1 MFVSPEITGVLSAT
15 YIDHMGSDKKIAQ
28 AARTSTK
35 GLDNDRPKVEGLV
48 KALWRDGH
56 YSPFEH
62 CALTV
67 ALDVPLFVRDQIVR
81 HKSMSFSVMSGRYT
95 EFRPRFYAPPRD
107 RPLVQTGKALD
118 YRREPGSDVQQMM
131 TASHHVIAASEGLNA
146 YRALLEYGIANEIA
160 RNVLPASVYT
170 QMWVTG
176 TLRSWLH
183 FLDQR
188 LDEHAQWE
196 VRQVAEQV
204 AEIIRHIFPIAYPAW
219 KEKRT
224 A

>member
-1 MFVSPEITGVLSAT
+1 MDPEITGAISAT

-35 GLDNDRPKVEGLV
+35 GLDNDHPKVEGLV

-67 ALDVPLFVRDQIVR
+67 ALDVPLFVRDQVVR

-95 EFRPRFYAPPRD
+95 EFKPRFYAPPRE
-107 RPLVQTGKALD
+107 RPLVQAGKALD
-118 YRREPGSDVQQMM
+118 YRREPGSDAQYM
-131 TASHHVIAASEGLNA
+131 TSLSRHVDAATEGLRY
-146 YRALLEYGIANEIA
+146 YRWLLDAGVANEVA
-160 RNVLPASVYT
+160 RNVLPASTYT
-170 QMWVTG
+170 QLWVTG

-196 VRQVAEQV
+196 VRQVAGQV
-204 AEIIRHIFPIAYPAW
+204 AEIIRHIFPVAYQAW
-219 KEKRT
+219 EEKRT

>member
-1 MFVSPEITGVLSAT
+1 MSPDISSVLGVT
-15 YIDHMGSDKKIAQ
+15 YVDHMGSDKKIAQ

-35 GLDNDRPKVEGLV
+35 GLDNDQPRVEGLV

-67 ALDVPLFVRDQIVR
+67 AFDVPLFVRDQIVR

-95 EFRPRFYAPPRD
+95 EFKPRFYAPPRD

-118 YRREPGSDVQQMM
+118 YRREPGNGEQRRS
-131 TASHHVIAASEGLNA
+131 TIAYHIAAATEGLWD
-146 YRALLEYGIANEIA
+146 YRRLLDAGVANEVA

-204 AEIIRHIFPIAYPAW
+204 AEIIRHIFPVAYRAW
-219 KEKRT
+219 EEKR
-224 A
+224 AV

>member
-1 MFVSPEITGVLSAT
+1 MTKVSSELGVE
-15 YIDHMGSDKKIAQ
+15 YVDHMGSDKKIAQ

-56 YSPFEH
+56 FSPFEH

-81 HKSMSFSVMSGRYT
+81 HKSMSFSVFSGRYA
-95 EFRPRFYAPPRD
+95 EFAPRFYVPGVE

-118 YRREPGSDVQQMM
+118 YRREPGSDTQQSA
-131 TASHHVIAASEGLNA
+131 TASHHIIAAGEGLNA
-146 YRALLEYGIANEIA
+146 YRALLEKGVANEVA
-160 RNVLPASVYT
+160 RNVLPASTYT
-170 QMWVTG
+170 QLWVTG
-176 TLRSWLH
+176 NLRSWLH

-196 VRQVAEQV
+196 VRQVAEKV
-204 AEIIRHIFPIAYPAW
+204 SEIIRHIFPVAHQAREAARP
-219 KEKRT
+219 
-224 A
+224 

>member
-1 MFVSPEITGVLSAT
+1 MSPEMTSALSAT

-81 HKSMSFSVMSGRYT
+81 HKSMSFSVMSGRYA
-95 EFRPRFYAPPRD
+95 EFKPRFYAPPGE
-107 RPLVQTGKALD
+107 RPLVQTGKSLD
-118 YRREPGSDVQQMM
+118 YRREPGSPGQCM
-131 TASHHVIAASEGLNA
+131 ASLSSHIDAAADGLRN
-146 YRALLEYGIANEIA
+146 YRRLIDAGVANEVA
-160 RNVLPASVYT
+160 RNALPASTYT

-204 AEIIRHIFPIAYPAW
+204 AEIIRHIFPIAYQAW
-219 KEKRT
+219 EEKRT

>member
-1 MFVSPEITGVLSAT
+1 MSPDISSVLGVT
-15 YIDHMGSDKKIAQ
+15 YVDHMGSDKKIAQ

-35 GLDNDRPKVEGLV
+35 GLDNDQPRVEGLV

-67 ALDVPLFVRDQIVR
+67 ALDVPLFVRDQVVR

-95 EFRPRFYAPPRD
+95 EFKPRFYTPPQD
-107 RPLVQTGKALD
+107 RPLVQAGKALD
-118 YRREPGSDVQQMM
+118 YRREPGDDEQQWATAARHFDVA
-131 TASHHVIAASEGLNA
+131 TEGLWD
-146 YRALLEYGIANEIA
+146 YRRLLDAGVANEVA

-196 VRQVAEQV
+196 VRQVAGQI
-204 AEIIRHIFPIAYPAW
+204 AEIIRHIFPIAYQAW
-219 KEKRT
+219 NEKR
-224 A
+224 AA

>member
-1 MFVSPEITGVLSAT
+1 MFVYPEITGVLSAT
-15 YIDHMGSDKKIAQ
+15 YIDHMGSAKKIAQ
-28 AARTSTK
+28 AARTSTT
-35 GLDNDRPKVEGLV
+35 GLDNDRPKIEGLV

-56 YSPFEH
+56 YGPFES

-67 ALDVPLFVRDQIVR
+67 AFDVPLFVRDQIVR
-81 HKSMSFSVMSGRYT
+81 HKSMSFSVMSGRYA
-95 EFRPRFYAPPRD
+95 EFAPRFYLPGVE
-107 RPLVQTGKALD
+107 RPLIQTGKALD
-118 YRREPGSDVQQMM
+118 YRREPGSDVQQRM

-146 YRALLEYGIANEIA
+146 YRALLELGVANEVA

-176 TLRSWLH
+176 NLRSWLH

-204 AEIIRHIFPIAYPAW
+204 AEIIRHIFPIAYQAW

>member
-1 MFVSPEITGVLSAT
+1 MSPEMTGVLSAT

-81 HKSMSFSVMSGRYT
+81 HKSMSFSVFSGRYA
-95 EFRPRFYAPPRD
+95 EFRPRFYLPHTD

-118 YRREPGSDVQQMM
+118 YRREPGNDAQQEVV
-131 TASHHVIAASEGLNA
+131 TTGHYDAGITGFAV
-146 YRALLEYGIANEIA
+146 YQALLVKGVANEVA
-160 RNVLPASVYT
+160 RNVLPASTYS
-170 QMWVTG
+170 QLWVTAN
-176 TLRSWLH
+176 LRSWLH

-196 VRQVAEQV
+196 VQQVAGQV
-204 AEIIRHIFPIAYPAW
+204 AEIIRHIFPIAYQAW
-219 KEKRT
+219 KEERT

>member
-1 MFVSPEITGVLSAT
+1 MTEMSSTLGVE
-15 YIDHMGSDKKIAQ
+15 YVDHMGSDKKIAQ

-81 HKSMSFSVMSGRYT
+81 HKSMSFSVFSGRYA
-95 EFRPRFYAPPRD
+95 EFAPRFYLPHTD

-118 YRREPGSDVQQMM
+118 YRREPGSDEQYM
-131 TASHHVIAASEGLNA
+131 ASLACHVDAAGEGLWR
-146 YRALLEYGIANEIA
+146 YRELLDSGVANEVA
-160 RNVLPASVYT
+160 RNVLPASTYT
-170 QMWVTG
+170 QLWVTG

-196 VRQVAEQV
+196 VRHVAEKV
-204 AEIIRHIFPIAYPAW
+204 SEIIRHIFPVAHQAR
-219 KEKRT
+219 EAGRS
-224 A
+224 